1 MSKNRVSGFKMSEVI
16 WLWMG
21 EVLFLFHPLISCE
34 VEDWIVGL
42 GISWSPS
49 LEILNLL
56 MQEKGITDLGI

>member
-1 MSKNRVSGFKMSEVI
+1 MSEVI